1 MKPRR
6 VPPQNIVI
14 RLFDRQT
21 FGYKKP
27 GTHFHTARQFYQN
40 VFPNFTVINIEKP
53 PCFLRKF
60 SPDGKHFIAFSSDQT
75 SLEVYTYQG
84 PAAAGDLLDCVN
96 ETKNEKVRTDIKSK
110 IFERFFKVIFVWHDL
125 IEIDFVSFQLKFV
138 VNVSQGVEQLNR
150 ECSLFSDDGR
160 YVIIGSASFIPDEIR
175 PHFYEI
181 YTNNE
186 SVTPN
191 PR

>member
-1 MKPRR
+1 MENFYKPKKI
-6 VPPQNIVI
+6 PPQNVVI
-14 RLFDRQT
+14 RLINRQT
-21 FGYKKP
+21 FSYRKP

-40 VFPNFTVINIEKP
+40 VFPNFTVINVEKP

-60 SPDGKHFIAFSSDQT
+60 SPDGKHFIAFSNDQT
-75 SLEVYTYQG
+75 SLEVYKYMG
-84 PAAAGDLLDCVN
+84 PAMAADLLRNIHD
-96 ETKNEKVRTDIKSK
+96 KNENKRFELKSK
-110 IFERFFKVIFVWHDL
+110 IFERFFK
-125 IEIDFVSFQLKFV
+125 LKFV
-138 VNVSQGVEQLNR
+138 VNVSQGNEQLNR

-160 YVIIGSASFIPDEIR
+160 YVIIGSASFIPEEIR

-191 PR
+191 ARYEFISV

>member
-1 MKPRR
+1 MIYIL
-6 VPPQNIVI
+6 V
-14 RLFDRQT
+14 L
-21 FGYKKP
+21 
-27 GTHFHTARQFYQN
+27 
-40 VFPNFTVINIEKP
+40 
-53 PCFLRKF
+53 
-60 SPDGKHFIAFSSDQT
+60 
-75 SLEVYTYQG
+75 
-84 PAAAGDLLDCVN
+84 
-96 ETKNEKVRTDIKSK
+96 
-110 IFERFFKVIFVWHDL
+110 
-125 IEIDFVSFQLKFV
+125 QLKFV